1 MTSVVIGTPDTNLAS
16 DLSGILEEQGDFE
29 ISAVLETTEALLE
42 RVRRTSPIVA
52 VVDEDLGP
60 QPTSVI
66 VGELSRRSPGTS
78 VLVIS
83 NARTPEK
90 TIQAM
95 SAGARGVIGYPFAYE
110 DVATH
115 LDTAVGWANSMRS
128 VLEGAAV
135 STGRRGSLLTVVGA
149 KGGVGTTTVATHLA
163 LDHLMENPDA
173 RVCLVDADVEKGDVS
188 ALLEVRQAVSVAN
201 VARVS
206 DDMTAQTVR
215 DALVHHET
223 GLYMLLA
230 PVDVREAEYVTP
242 DALRAILELL
252 RRDFD
257 LVVVDG
263 GGHVSPTQAAAVEA
277 ANHTLV
283 VTTADVL
290 AVRAMRKR
298 MQAWEALGVTDEASC
313 LVLVNQVDKA
323 SLFPSSAVER
333 LTTAKV
339 LDTTVPD
346 SPRVLEQAINDRDP
360 RSVTETGWWRLMRS
374 IRAEVGLSHV
384 GESASSAS
392 AGEARKER
400 RRGKVRAATPADE
413 LPQKS
418 SRESLVSVPAGVGV
432 GPGVGDA
439 PASPRSADA
448 AGSTETPEAPATPE
462 STPPPPAR
470 RASGL
475 RERGAVAL
483 ENAATIPLALILCV
497 LGWQLAVTGL
507 TFIYAGHANGAA
519 SREYAISGDV
529 DAARAEARESIP
541 TPFSSGLDVRAAG
554 SRVTVRVDVPASF
567 EVPGLPDVLKVSKQ
581 VVMEP

>member
-1 MTSVVIGTPDTNLAS
+1 MTTVIVGTPDANLAS
-16 DLSGILEEQGDFE
+16 DISGILDEQGDFE
-29 ISAVLETTEALLE
+29 VQAVSETTDALLE
-42 RVRRTSPIVA
+42 RTRRANPMV
-52 VVDEDLGP
+52 VLVDENLGP
-60 QPTSVI
+60 QPMSVI

-83 NARTPEK
+83 TARTQEK

-95 SAGARGVIGYPFAYE
+95 AAGARGVIGYPFAYE

-115 LDTAVGWANSMRS
+115 LDTAIGWSNSMRS
-128 VLEGAAV
+128 VLEGMEAT
-135 STGRRGSLLTVVGA
+135 TGRRGKVVAVIGA
-149 KGGVGTTTVATHLA
+149 KGGVGTTTVATHMA

-188 ALLEVRQAVSVAN
+188 ALLEVRQAVSIAN

-242 DALRAILELL
+242 DALRAIIELL

-263 GGHVSPTQAAAVEA
+263 GGHVSPTQAAVVEA
-277 ANHTLV
+277 AGVALV

-313 LVLVNQVDKA
+313 MILVNQVDKS
-323 SLFPSSAVER
+323 SLFPSSAVEK
-333 LTTAKV
+333 LTTASV
-339 LDTTVPD
+339 LETRIPR

-360 RSVTETGWWRLMRS
+360 RSVTEAGWWRL
-374 IRAEVGLSHV
+374 IRAIRSDLGLS
-384 GESASSAS
+384 G
-392 AGEARKER
+392 G
-400 RRGKVRAATPADE
+400 GGTP
-413 LPQKS
+413 
-418 SRESLVSVPAGVGV
+418 
-432 GPGVGDA
+432 A
-439 PASPRSADA
+439 PASTSQK
-448 AGSTETPEAPATPE
+448 PEGRRRRRKDRKEVPAPE
-462 STPPPPAR
+462 SQGPTEVAADEVTDGAAVKGEATGAAPSPEPTPPPRSRSAV
-470 RASGL
+470 SGV

-483 ENAATIPLALILCV
+483 ENAAMIPLALMLAV
-497 LGWQLAVTGL
+497 FGWQVAVIGM
-507 TFIYAGHANGAA
+507 TFVYTGHASGAA
-519 SREYAISGDV
+519 TREWAISSDEHN
-529 DAARAEARESIP
+529 ARVEARDAVPE
-541 TPFSSGLDVRAAG
+541 PFRSGVDVSAAG
-554 SRVTVRVDVPASF
+554 DTVTVSMDIPASF
-567 EVPGLPDVLKVSKQ
+567 DVPGLPQHLTVTEG

>member
-1 MTSVVIGTPDTNLAS
+1 MTSVIIGTPDANLAS
-16 DLSGILEEQGDFE
+16 DISGILDEQGDFE
-29 ISAVLETTEALLE
+29 VQAVSETTDALLE
-42 RVRRTSPIVA
+42 RTRRANPMV
-52 VVDEDLGP
+52 VLVDENLGP
-60 QPTSVI
+60 QPMSVI

-83 NARTPEK
+83 TARTQEK

-95 SAGARGVIGYPFAYE
+95 AAGARGVIGYPFAYE

-115 LDTAVGWANSMRS
+115 LDTAIGWSNSMRS
-128 VLEGAAV
+128 VLEGV
-135 STGRRGSLLTVVGA
+135 EVTTGRRGKVVAVIGA

-163 LDHLMENPDA
+163 LDHLMGNPDA
-173 RVCLVDADVEKGDVS
+173 RVCVVDADVEKGDVS
-188 ALLEVRQAVSVAN
+188 ALLEVRQAVSIAN

-242 DALRAILELL
+242 DALRAIIELL

-263 GGHVSPTQAAAVEA
+263 GGHVSPTQAAVIEA
-277 ANHTLV
+277 AGVALV

-313 LVLVNQVDKA
+313 MILVNQVDKS
-323 SLFPSSAVER
+323 SLFPSSAVEK
-333 LTTAKV
+333 LTTASV
-339 LDTTVPD
+339 LETRIPR

-360 RSVTETGWWRLMRS
+360 RSVTEAGWWRL
-374 IRAEVGLSHV
+374 IRAIRSDLGLSGGGGTPAPTSTPKKPEGRRRRRKDRKDEQTPESQGPAEGATDEGTDGAAGK
-384 GESASSAS
+384 GESAETVPSS
-392 AGEARKER
+392 
-400 RRGKVRAATPADE
+400 
-413 LPQKS
+413 
-418 SRESLVSVPAGVGV
+418 
-432 GPGVGDA
+432 
-439 PASPRSADA
+439 
-448 AGSTETPEAPATPE
+448 E
-462 STPPPPAR
+462 STPPPRSAVS
-470 RASGL
+470 AV

-483 ENAATIPLALILCV
+483 ENAAMIPLALTLAV
-497 LGWQLAVTGL
+497 FGWQVAVIGM
-507 TFIYAGHANGAA
+507 TFVYTGHASGAA
-519 SREYAISGDV
+519 TREWAITSDEHSARVEARDAVPEPFRSGVDVSASGD
-529 DAARAEARESIP
+529 
-541 TPFSSGLDVRAAG
+541 T
-554 SRVTVRVDVPASF
+554 VTVRMDIPASF
-567 EVPGLPDVLKVSKQ
+567 DVPGLPQQMTVTEG

>member
-1 MTSVVIGTPDTNLAS
+1 MTSVIIGTPDPNLAS
-16 DLSGILEEQGDFE
+16 DLSGILDEQGDYE
-29 ISAVLETTEALLE
+29 VEAITETTDALLE
-42 RVRRTSPIVA
+42 RSRRLNPMV
-52 VVDEDLGP
+52 VLVDENLGP

-83 NARTPEK
+83 AIRTHEK
-90 TIQAM
+90 TIQVM

-115 LDTAVGWANSMRS
+115 LDTAIGWAISMRS
-128 VLEGAAV
+128 VLEGVEVTA
-135 STGRRGSLLTVVGA
+135 GRRGKVVAVVGA
-149 KGGVGTTTVATHLA
+149 KGGVGTTTVATHMA

-173 RVCLVDADVEKGDVS
+173 RVCVVDADVEKGDVS
-188 ALLEVRQAVSVAN
+188 ALLEVRQAVSIAN

-223 GLYMLLA
+223 GLYMMLA

-242 DALRAILELL
+242 DALRAIIELL

-263 GGHVSPTQAAAVEA
+263 GGHVSPTQAAVVEA
-277 ANHTLV
+277 AGTTLV

-313 LVLVNQVDKA
+313 MILVNQVDKG
-323 SLFPSSAVER
+323 SLFPSSAVAK
-333 LTTAKV
+333 LTTASV
-339 LDTTVPD
+339 LGTTIPL

-360 RSVTETGWWRLMRS
+360 RSVTESGWWRL
-374 IRAEVGLSHV
+374 IRAIRSDLALSD
-384 GESASSAS
+384 
-392 AGEARKER
+392 AGSRTTPADPSVKPEGGRRRRKER
-400 RRGKVRAATPADE
+400 KATAVGTEPTPAVAE
-413 LPQKS
+413 AA
-418 SRESLVSVPAGVGV
+418 ESNAEN
-432 GPGVGDA
+432 D
-439 PASPRSADA
+439 
-448 AGSTETPEAPATPE
+448 
-462 STPPPPAR
+462 TPPGEMV
-470 RASGL
+470 ASSSTGSVATSR

-483 ENAATIPLALILCV
+483 ENAAMTPLALV
-497 LGWQLAVTGL
+497 LAVFGWQLAVTGL
-507 TFIYAGHANGAA
+507 TFIYTGHASGAA
-519 SREYAISGDV
+519 TREWAITSDV
-529 DAARAEARESIP
+529 HDARAEARDAVPE
-541 TPFSSGLDVRAAG
+541 PFRSGLDVSAHAE
-554 SRVTVRVDVPASF
+554 SVTVNMSIPASF
-567 EVPGLPDVLKVSKQ
+567 DVPGLPQQLSVTEG

>member
-1 MTSVVIGTPDTNLAS
+1 MTSVIIGTPDPNLAS
-16 DLSGILEEQGDFE
+16 DLSGILDEQGDYQVE
-29 ISAVLETTEALLE
+29 AITETTDALLE
-42 RVRRTSPIVA
+42 RTRRANPLV
-52 VVDEDLGP
+52 VLVDENLGP
-60 QPTSVI
+60 HPTSVI

-83 NARTPEK
+83 ALRTPEK

-115 LDTAVGWANSMRS
+115 LDTAVGWSNSMRS
-128 VLEGAAV
+128 VLEGMEV
-135 STGRRGSLLTVVGA
+135 TTSRRGKVLAVVGA

-163 LDHLMENPDA
+163 LDHLMESPDA
-173 RVCLVDADVEKGDVS
+173 RVCVVDADVEKGDVS
-188 ALLEVRQAVSVAN
+188 ALLEVRQAVSIAN

-223 GLYMLLA
+223 GLYMMLA

-242 DALRAILELL
+242 DALRAIIELL

-263 GGHVSPTQAAAVEA
+263 GGHVSPTQAAVVEA
-277 ANHTLV
+277 VGMTLV

-313 LVLVNQVDKA
+313 MILVNQVDKA
-323 SLFPSSAVER
+323 SLFPSSAVGK
-333 LTTAKV
+333 LTTASV
-339 LDTTVPD
+339 LDTTIPL

-360 RSVTETGWWRLMRS
+360 RSVTEAGWWRL
-374 IRAEVGLSHV
+374 IRAIRCDLGLS
-384 GESASSAS
+384 GKAGTSAA
-392 AGEARKER
+392 APPPAPPRVRR
-400 RRGKVRAATPADE
+400 RRGKERKNEQAAQSKAT
-413 LPQKS
+413 
-418 SRESLVSVPAGVGV
+418 SRSTEDGSGHGGAAKGAAVA
-432 GPGVGDA
+432 
-439 PASPRSADA
+439 ASPA
-448 AGSTETPEAPATPE
+448 AE
-462 STPPPPAR
+462 STVPVPRSPGA
-470 RASGL
+470 AV

-483 ENAATIPLALILCV
+483 ENAAMIPLALILAV

-507 TFIYAGHANGAA
+507 TFIYTGHASGAA
-519 SREYAISGDV
+519 TREWAISSDEG
-529 DAARAEARESIP
+529 AARTEARNSVPE
-541 TPFSSGLDVRAAG
+541 PFGSGVDVSAHG
-554 SRVTVRVDVPASF
+554 DTVTVRMDIPVSF
-567 EVPGLPDVLKVSKQ
+567 DVPGLPQELTVTEG